1 MKSLAMRMPF
11 LLVCI
16 AGLALVAIRWRRHPR
31 ASLLALLG
39 VVALFLSSLGTLLA
53 YEALPRWMIRWQGA
67 AERGE
72 LVYST
77 VNVLFFTIDA
87 LGLGLLLAAVFAE
100 RSRNDRPAG

>member
-1 MKSLAMRMPF
+1 
-11 LLVCI
+11 
-16 AGLALVAIRWRRHPR
+16 
-31 ASLLALLG
+31 
-39 VVALFLSSLGTLLA
+39 
-53 YEALPRWMIRWQGA
+53 MIRWQGA
-67 AERGE
+67 AERAE